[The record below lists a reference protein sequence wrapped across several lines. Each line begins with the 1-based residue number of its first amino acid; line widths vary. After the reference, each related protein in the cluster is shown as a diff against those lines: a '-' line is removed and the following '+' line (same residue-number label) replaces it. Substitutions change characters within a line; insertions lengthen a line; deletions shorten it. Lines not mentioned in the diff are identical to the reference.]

1 LSRNL
6 EYYYLV
12 GRPNWILLPLVAWLT
27 LAVSAAAQINAAPPS
42 VTSIGFGGRA
52 ISPSFPSVT
61 SLGPR
66 GFTPGFNPAF
76 PNSRPLFGLHPPP
89 PLFDGHHHHHPDNG
103 SVPVVGVYGL
113 PYYAYDPGYMPYY
126 PYYQANDAQNDTYED
141 PYDGGPTVF
150 DRRGRGTPARPPAA
164 DSPAADSE
172 NQATRS
178 APPPPP
184 ASETDPPPLSQP
196 ATVLV
201 FKDGRRMEIENYA
214 IVGNTLYDLSDGA
227 RRKVPLADLDIGATT
242 KQNDERGIDFQ
253 IPSGT

>member
-1 LSRNL
+1 MSWNL

-12 GRPNWILLPLVAWLT
+12 GRPNWILLAPLAL
-27 LAVSAAAQINAAPPS
+27 LIFAVSTAAQINAAPPS
-42 VTSIGFGGRA
+42 VTSVGFGGRA
-52 ISPSFPSVT
+52 FSPLFPSVT

-66 GFTPGFNPAF
+66 GYTPGFNPAF

-89 PLFDGHHHHHPDNG
+89 PFVDGHHHHHPDNG
-103 SVPVVGVYGL
+103 SVPLVGVYGL
-113 PYYAYDPGYMPYY
+113 PYYAYYDPGYMPYY
-126 PYYQANDAQNDTYED
+126 PYYQANDAQNDTSDD

-164 DSPAADSE
+164 NSE
-172 NQATRS
+172 DQATRS

-184 ASETDPPPLSQP
+184 EASETDPPVIQP

>member
-1 LSRNL
+1 MR
-6 EYYYLV
+6 
-12 GRPNWILLPLVAWLT
+12 RPNWILLALLALLS
-27 LAVSAAAQINAAPPS
+27 LAVSAPAQINAAPPS

-52 ISPSFPSVT
+52 ISPLFPSVT

-76 PNSRPLFGLHPPP
+76 PNSRPLFGLNPPP
-89 PLFDGHHHHHPDNG
+89 PFVDGHHHHPGNG
-103 SVPVVGVYGL
+103 SAPLVGVYGL
-113 PYYAYDPGYMPYY
+113 PYYAYYDPGYMPYY
-126 PYYQANDAQNDTYED
+126 PYYQTNDAQNDTSED

-150 DRRGRGTPARPPAA
+150 DRRGRGTPARPPVV
-164 DSPAADSE
+164 DSE
-172 NQATRS
+172 DQEIRS
-178 APPPPP
+178 APPPPA
-184 ASETDPPPLSQP
+184 ASETDSRVSQP

-227 RRKVPLADLDIGATT
+227 RRKVPLADLDLGATT
-242 KQNDERGIDFQ
+242 KQNDDRGIDFQ